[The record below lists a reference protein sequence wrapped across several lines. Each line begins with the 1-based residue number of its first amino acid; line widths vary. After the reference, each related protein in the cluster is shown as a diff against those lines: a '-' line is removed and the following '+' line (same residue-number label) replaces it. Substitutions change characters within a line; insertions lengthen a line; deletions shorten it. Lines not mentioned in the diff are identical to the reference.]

1 MSTVFKLPCYTKKHI
16 EAKTIESISLL
27 GTVHRRRWKWN
38 PFDSGLEMVRVSET
52 RWQISHP
59 VNGPQLPEVNGQYSI
74 RLVINHSPSRY
85 LKTSISNK
93 AEGIWDLVETS
104 DGQSTRNINFS
115 VDVSQSILFE
125 FDSAT
130 MQLSLTAS
138 AGAETLHHVD
148 TFDSYQLNGFPW
160 DNLNMF
166 EKFDCRLR
174 GRDFTKVADDLW
186 TIDVALSTK
195 GGIDF
200 RADGVYQ
207 FLISS
212 NQDEDFGF
220 SALNDGANTLV
231 QGTGFGSS
239 HGTTHHSGCTIK
251 VVEDG
256 IYQFRLHSPDSPNPS
271 FSVKP
276 AQGNDNIREP
286 IYLNKRETFQLL
298 GSIFEENQFDPTDPD
313 RMMQAVKGSTKV
325 ALRTKVKSGFH
336 VVNIATNKELFLDT
350 VGLGCWLDVRDGVAT
365 QSLECITWHGKP
377 HELNICFELDI
388 DSELEFIFDPNTD
401 RLSINV
407 ASGEGKLTPVTSITE
422 MSLVGS
428 FDENKDMEAWN
439 PTSALNLMNPLNPG
453 SFERVIHL
461 TAGQT
466 YNYKYVANR
475 SPWALVYADYEL
487 DCHGYDFAGS
497 IPDAA
502 DPSKRSLKRFGQLTS
517 HGNPPAL
524 EFTATHTGQYRFYVD
539 IVFGGY
545 SVLPFS

>member
-1 MSTVFKLPCYTKKHI
+1 MFNLPCLSSKHI
-16 EAKTIESISLL
+16 DSSNIESISLL
-27 GTVHRRRWKWN
+27 GTIHRRRWKWN
-38 PFDSGLEMVRVSET
+38 PFDKALDMVRISET

-59 VNGPQLPEVNGQYSI
+59 VNGPQPPEISGLYTI
-74 RLVINHSPSRY
+74 RLVINHSPKRY
-85 LKTSISNK
+85 LKTSIAKKSN
-93 AEGIWDLVETS
+93 AVWDLIETK
-104 DGQSTRNINFS
+104 DGQSTHNINFS

-125 FDSAT
+125 FDSST
-130 MQLSLTAS
+130 MQLVLTPS
-138 AGAETLHHVD
+138 AGSDTLHHID

-160 DNLNMF
+160 DSLNMF

-174 GRDFTKVADDLW
+174 GREFTKVTEELW
-186 TIDVALSTK
+186 TIDIPLSAK

-212 NQDEDFGF
+212 NQDEDLGF
-220 SALNDGANTLV
+220 SALNDGANTLI

-251 VVEDG
+251 ALDDG
-256 IYQFRLHSPDSPNPS
+256 IYQFGLHSPNSPNPS

-276 AQGNDNIREP
+276 SQSNDNIRDP
-286 IYLNKRETFQLL
+286 IYLNKRDTFQLL
-298 GSIFEENQFDPTDPD
+298 GSIFEENQFDPTDPG
-313 RMMQAVKGSTKV
+313 RMMMAVKGSTKV
-325 ALRTKVKSGFH
+325 SLNTKVKSGFH
-336 VVNIATNKELFLDT
+336 VVNIATNNELFLDT
-350 VGLGCWLDVRDGVAT
+350 VGLGCWLDVSSGVAS

-388 DSELEFIFDPNTD
+388 ESELEFIFDPEID
-401 RLSINV
+401 RLRINV
-407 ASGEGKLTPVTSITE
+407 VSGKGELKPVTSITE

-428 FDENKDMEAWN
+428 FDENKDMEPWN
-439 PTSALNLMNPLNPG
+439 PTSIFNLMNPLSPG

-545 SVLPFS
+545 SVLPFY